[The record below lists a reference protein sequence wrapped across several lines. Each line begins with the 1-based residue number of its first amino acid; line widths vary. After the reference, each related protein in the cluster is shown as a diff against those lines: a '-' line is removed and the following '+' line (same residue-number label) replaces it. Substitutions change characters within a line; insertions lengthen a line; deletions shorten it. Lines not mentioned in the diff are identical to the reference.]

1 MNAKKYIGHPSQLCG
16 VMQFRMEGGKADG
29 MRMLRVHNSTGLEF
43 YVSLDRCAD
52 LPMVNFKGDNM
63 AYIAP
68 CGLVSPD
75 YYDNKGT
82 GFLKSFTAGFLT
94 TCGLTAIGSPC
105 TDDGQELPLH
115 GNISHTPA
123 EQVSYDITD
132 EEIKVT
138 ALMRDASLFGQQ
150 LTMRREIVC
159 PVSEKRITVTD
170 TVENIGCKKTPF
182 MLLYHYN
189 MGYPLLSEKSEL
201 KINSREVTPRDERA
215 AEGIDTWDAIDAPVS
230 DFQEQCYYHSFDK
243 TPEVSLYNPCINKGI
258 RMTFDTNELDCFT
271 QWKMLGDNE
280 FVMGLEPGNAYPDG
294 RDVMR
299 EKGMLKFLEAGEK
312 AVKTVNIEFYTK

>member
-52 LPMVNFKGDNM
+52 LPMVNFKGVNM

-68 CGLVSPD
+68 CGLVSPN

-82 GFLKSFTAGFLT
+82 GFLKSFTGGFLT
-94 TCGLTAIGSPC
+94 TCGLTTFGSPSV
-105 TDDGQELPLH
+105 DDGEELPLH

-123 EQVSYDITD
+123 EQVSYDIND
-132 EEIKVT
+132 DEIKIT
-138 ALMRDASLFGQQ
+138 AVIRDASLFGYQ
-150 LTMRREIVC
+150 LIMRREISC
-159 PVSEKRITVTD
+159 PVSENKITITD
-170 TVENIGCKKTPF
+170 TVENIGCRETPF
-182 MLLYHYN
+182 MLLYHCN
-189 MGYPLLSEKSEL
+189 MGYPLLSEASEL
-201 KINSREVTPRDERA
+201 KINSCKVEPRNDHA
-215 AEGIDTWDAIDAPVS
+215 AEDIERWADIAAPVS
-230 DFQEQCYYHSFDK
+230 DFEEQCYYHSFDEV
-243 TPEVSLYNPCINKGI
+243 PEVSLYNPDINKGM
-258 RMTFDTNELDCFT
+258 RMTFDTAELDCFT

-280 FVMGLEPGNAYPDG
+280 YVMGLEPGNAQPDG

-299 EKGMLKFLEAGEK
+299 EKGMLKFLKAGEK
-312 AVKTVNIEFYTK
+312 SSKTVNIEFYEI